1 MKCEQVKGLIEDYSY
16 GELESSLQSG
26 VERHLEACRECSKLL
41 EELVAE
47 EKLFSSYAE
56 LTSREL
62 GQDSSLWSRVR
73 NSVTGYPVT
82 NFAQNNYPMSNPGE
96 IGGRVACHRISSPK
110 LLRQLSYAAAFVVVV
125 IATTLVTLHYSGGD
139 RKVTERAAKT
149 DGSFQSAMRSIERAE
164 QEYLNAI
171 TILSEL
177 AEKRKPKLDAKLVAE
192 LEHNL
197 RMIDQAIAATSK
209 AYRAHPHDPDL
220 AFYMLSAYRKKV
232 DLLQELI
239 S

>member
-1 MKCEQVKGLIEDYSY
+1 MKCEQVNRLIEDYSY
-16 GELESSLQSG
+16 GELESSLESE
-26 VERHLEACRECSKLL
+26 VARHVQGCRECFRLL

-47 EKLFSSYAE
+47 AKLFSSYAE

-62 GQDSSLWSRVR
+62 EG
-73 NSVTGYPVT
+73 NSVTGYPFT
-82 NFAQNNYPMSNPGE
+82 NFVQKPTCTPGK
-96 IGGRVACHRISSPK
+96 IGDRVAYHRIS
-110 LLRQLSYAAAFVVVV
+110 LRELSYAAALVVVT
-125 IATTLVTLHYSGGD
+125 IAVTLLSLHYGGGD
-139 RKVTERAAKT
+139 RRGSERAGKS
-149 DGSFQSAMRSIERAE
+149 DSSFQSAMRSIERAE

-171 TILSEL
+171 TILSAL
-177 AEKRKPKLDAKLVAE
+177 AEKRKPQLDARLVAE

-197 RMIDQAIAATSK
+197 RIIDQAIAATTK
-209 AYRAHPHDPDL
+209 AYRARPHDPDL